1 MKVYIYD
8 YSGKKK
14 KITISKPVRSAF
26 MLIVSGDQ
34 ILYVDY
40 TDGTEAV
47 FDSCD
52 DYRTMN
58 YLDNGFFVT
67 LHDGKDFIKEHNNY

>member
-1 MKVYIYD
+1 MIVYIYD
-8 YSGKKK
+8 YSRKKK

-26 MLIVSGDQ
+26 MLIISGDQ

-40 TDGTEAV
+40 IDGTEAV

-52 DYRTMN
+52 DCRTMN
-58 YLDNGFFVT
+58 YLDNGFFVS
-67 LHDGKDFIKEHNNY
+67 LHDGKDFIKEHDNY